1 MCIRNDLKPH
11 WCVDVCVIVLQL
23 TCMYYYIK
31 SAGLNAFSQYPP
43 EVLIYYKYVSRIIC
57 AHGGVHEDRLLTQL
71 SVCLFVLQLR
81 SDWQISVPLVF
92 CLAGKGRLLSAVQ
105 HSVLQETNP
114 VQQLHRV
121 SGERK
126 HAQITWHTMSYFS
139 FSYSF
144 IDSKNI

>member
-1 MCIRNDLKPH
+1 MSLIRGCRQRDNQTLVLQESQVNTDKQMLSFTVRDIYKGTE
-11 WCVDVCVIVLQL
+11 CVSEMTSNLTDVCVIVLQL

-81 SDWQISVPLVF
+81 SD
-92 CLAGKGRLLSAVQ
+92 
-105 HSVLQETNP
+105 
-114 VQQLHRV
+114 
-121 SGERK
+121 
-126 HAQITWHTMSYFS
+126 
-139 FSYSF
+139 
-144 IDSKNI
+144 